1 MKLTRKNIS
10 LHCLTGFTADL
21 HIIKHKHYFKDMANI
36 FKSSIGKKLIMSI
49 SGLFL
54 IIFLLLHM
62 SINLLSVVDSFNGN
76 FGDAEGL
83 FELGCWFM
91 STPVVTVMV
100 PVLAFGFIIHIIYA
114 IYLTWCNI
122 QTRGGYKR
130 YEVASKA
137 KAESWASK
145 NMLAL
150 GIIVLGFIAF
160 HLTHFWDD
168 MQLQEFLGREAENPY
183 ELLTSTFKEWWM
195 VVLYIIWFGA
205 LWFHLTH
212 GFWSAFQTVGWSNQ
226 IWEKRLNVI
235 GYIFATIIFIG
246 FAVVALNSFFEAN
259 NLLWCK

>member
-1 MKLTRKNIS
+1 
-10 LHCLTGFTADL
+10 
-21 HIIKHKHYFKDMANI
+21 MANI

-54 IIFLLLHM
+54 IVFLTLHVT
-62 SINLLSVVDSFNGN
+62 INLFSVFDSFRGTY
-76 FGDAEGL
+76 GAADGL
-83 FELGCWFM
+83 FAMGCEFM
-91 STPVVTVMV
+91 SLPIVTVMV

-114 IYLTWCNI
+114 FCLTWSNI
-122 QTRGGYKR
+122 KTRGGYKR

-160 HLTHFWDD
+160 HLTHFWDE
-168 MQLQEFLGREAENPY
+168 MQLKEMLGQAATDPY
-183 ELLTSTFKEWWM
+183 LLLNETFRNWWM

-205 LWFHLTH
+205 IWFHLTH
-212 GFWSAFQTVGWSNQ
+212 GFWSAFQTIGWSNK

-235 GYIFATIIFIG
+235 GYIIVTLLMLGFTAVAINACLQANGIIG
-246 FAVVALNSFFEAN
+246 
-259 NLLWCK
+259 